1 MAKTLNYSF
10 TTIEDLEEFLIE
22 YELQDY
28 PNILVQIFSGE
39 KDLTNVK
46 QITRLLNEFLP
57 KCVIIGCSTLGEI
70 IDGQIQEESIVLS
83 MTMFDKT
90 KIKSCLVKGEE
101 FASGKRIGRKL
112 VSELCETGSK
122 VLMVFP
128 SASLADKHG
137 VLEGIQEES
146 QDVTIIGGA
155 AGITGPNGE
164 SWVFDGTEFH
174 DNAVVAAVLNN
185 EHLTVQTYINNHWR
199 EIGKTFTITNAKDQ
213 FIYSLNSKK
222 PVQILKKYLGE
233 SFVKGLPQSGYE
245 FPLVATQRGE
255 SHAYF
260 IMGSHQNG
268 AIEINGKVN
277 AGDELSFAYANI
289 PQLIKQSIGDMKKL
303 VKQPPETMFLYNCV
317 ARKRMLWDYSKK
329 EAGMLQ
335 RIGNVS
341 GFFATGE
348 FCSTGEGKLA
358 LRGYTTVLI
367 GLSEN
372 KHVPL
377 EKVPAFKYTT
387 PMTLESVNTLIHLIE
402 ATSSEIKGLN
412 DELNI
417 SEQYYK
423 SLFDNHTDFV
433 YSTDLHGR
441 FTTVNKSFE
450 TAFGYRKGEVLGQVA
465 LKYVRKED
473 VQKIRMHFYRTLKG
487 KEQLYEV
494 QIVTK
499 SGEQQAFQIR
509 NIPITVGGEI
519 VGIYGIGRNI
529 TEQKK
534 IQHEIEQLSNFDLQT
549 GLPNRIRFTE
559 LLQEHIERNK
569 KKRRQLAVLI
579 LDIDRFKIIND
590 SLGHFAG
597 DSVLN
602 VLTNRIK
609 EHMPS
614 GTYMGRFGG
623 DKFTLMMTKNVDM
636 DSIRKAINKIQ
647 VALGQSILYDDQEF
661 FITASVGVCIY
672 PEDGQDAHDLM
683 KNADT
688 AMNRAKLAGGNRV
701 FYYSN
706 EMNEQA
712 VHRLEM
718 ESNLRRAIINEEFY
732 LCYQPLVDLPT
743 GRIYGSEALI
753 RWEHPNLGLISPVDF
768 IPIAEE
774 TGLILDIGAWVL
786 KTACKQNKEWQ
797 SKGLGDLII
806 SVNVSA
812 HQFQQPEF
820 LQQVQ
825 QALDESGLDPEYLH
839 LELTESVMIGNI
851 HFSISIMQE
860 LQQLGVKVSID
871 DFGTGYSSLSY
882 LKNLPIDYLKI
893 DRSFINNL
901 KDNTSDIAIV
911 KAIIT
916 MGHGLAVKVVAEGVE
931 SKEQLDILKEMDC
944 HYAQGYYIDKPLK
957 VADFEEGLRKSH
969 ILV

>member
-10 TTIEDLEEFLIE
+10 TTIEDLEEFLIDH
-22 YELQDY
+22 ELQDY

-46 QITRLLNEFLP
+46 QITRLLNEVLP
-57 KCVIIGCSTLGEI
+57 KCVMIGCSTFGEI
-70 IDGQIQEESIVLS
+70 IDGKIQEESIVLS
-83 MTMFDKT
+83 MTVFEKT
-90 KIKSCLVKGEE
+90 KVKSCLIKGEE
-101 FASGKRIGRKL
+101 FTSGKRLGRKV

-128 SASLADKHG
+128 TTSIIDKHG
-137 VLEGIQEES
+137 ILEGIQEES
-146 QDVTIIGGA
+146 QDVTIIGGI
-155 AGITGPNGE
+155 AGSIGPNGE
-164 SWVFDGTEFH
+164 SWVFDGTDFS
-174 DNAVVAAVLNN
+174 DNAVVAVVLNN
-185 EHLTVQTYINNHWR
+185 EHLTVQTYINNHWK
-199 EIGKTFTITNAKDQ
+199 EIGQTFTVTNAKDQ
-213 FIYSLNSKK
+213 FIYSINSKK
-222 PVQILKKYLGE
+222 PVQVLKKYLGD

-245 FPLVATQRGE
+245 FPLLNTFRGE
-255 SHAYF
+255 QQAYF
-260 IMGSHQNG
+260 IMGTHQNG
-268 AIEINGKVN
+268 SIEINGKVK

-303 VKQPPETMFLYNCV
+303 VKQPPETMFLINCV

-329 EAGMLQ
+329 EADMLMQ
-335 RIGNVS
+335 IGNVA

-348 FCSTGEGKLA
+348 FCSSGDKKLS
-358 LRGYTTVLI
+358 LRGYTTALI
-367 GLSEN
+367 GISES
-372 KHVPL
+372 KPVLL
-377 EKVPAFKYTT
+377 EKVPVFKYSL
-387 PMTLESVNTLIHLIE
+387 PMTLESVNTLSHLIE

-423 SLFDNHTDFV
+423 SLFDNNTDFV
-433 YSTDLHGR
+433 YSTDLQGR
-441 FTTVNKSFE
+441 FTTVNNSFE
-450 TAFGYRKGEVLGQVA
+450 SAFGYRKGEVLGQVA

-487 KEQLYEV
+487 KEQQYEV

-559 LLQEHIERNK
+559 LLQEQIDRSK
-569 KKRRQLAVLI
+569 KKKRQLAVLI

-609 EHMPS
+609 DHMPS

-636 DSIRKAINKIQ
+636 DSIRKAINKIKG
-647 VALGQSILYDDQEF
+647 ALGHAILYDNQEF
-661 FITASVGVCIY
+661 FITASIGVCIF
-672 PEDGQDAHDLM
+672 PEDGVDAHDLM

-688 AMNRAKLAGGNRV
+688 AMNRAKNAGGNRV

-718 ESNLRRAIINEEFY
+718 ESNLRRAIINQEFY
-732 LCYQPLVDLPT
+732 LCYQPLVDVPT
-743 GRIYGSEALI
+743 GKIYGSEALI
-753 RWEHPNLGLISPVDF
+753 RWKHPNLGLISPADF

-774 TGLILDIGAWVL
+774 TGLILEIGQWVL

-797 SKGLGDLII
+797 SKGLGPLII

-820 LQQVQ
+820 LEQVRN
-825 QALDESGLDPEYLH
+825 ALEESGMDPEYLH

-851 HFSISIMQE
+851 EYSISVMQG

-901 KDNTSDIAIV
+901 KDNSSDIAIV
-911 KAIIT
+911 RAIIT

-931 SKEQLDILKEMDC
+931 SKEQLDILKEMEC

-957 VADFEEGLRKSH
+957 DADFEIGLKKSQ